1 MKNAGEW
8 RQQRLAYIRGLKN
21 PTRHQKLLLVLVGHT
36 ERTDAETR
44 KLEVLWRAERAEERA
59 QATRTNAARV
69 VNADDE
75 AARKARNHRL
85 IEQGALQDIAGLESW
100 DRGTLLGALLGL
112 AQINDPERL
121 ARWKAM
127 GDAELALREQ
137 NRKAMGVNASNRT
150 V

>member
-1 MKNAGEW
+1 
-8 RQQRLAYIRGLKN
+8 
-21 PTRHQKLLLVLVGHT
+21 LLVLVDH
-36 ERTDAETR
+36 AEKTAADNR

-69 VNADDE
+69 VNADKE
-75 AARKARNHRL
+75 AAKKARNHRL

-137 NRKAMGVNASNRT
+137 TRKATGRADA
-150 V
+150 

>member
-21 PTRHQKLLLVLVGHT
+21 PTPHQRLLLVLVDHAEKT
-36 ERTDAETR
+36 ATDNR

-69 VNADDE
+69 VNADKE
-75 AARKARNHRL
+75 AAKKARNHRL

-137 NRKAMGVNASNRT
+137 TRKATGRSDA
-150 V
+150 